1 MEGADSIFVY
11 VALGAFEK
19 PLDLI
24 FLSSTSFDKF
34 RDACARLGCNE
45 ELGVGVEMAGVE
57 SPSVE
62 VLDSSGL
69 GVAAPLLS
77 WVGIRDASFLTAS
90 PRMVL
95 IFLLRR

>member
-1 MEGADSIFVY
+1 
-11 VALGAFEK
+11 
-19 PLDLI
+19 
-24 FLSSTSFDKF
+24 
-34 RDACARLGCNE
+34 
-45 ELGVGVEMAGVE
+45 MAGVE

-77 WVGIRDASFLTAS
+77 WVGSREASFLTAS
-90 PRMVL
+90 PSMVL